1 MRIFSGKCLCGQ
13 VQVSLRGEP
22 LRVGICHCMDC
33 RKESGSAFT
42 FYGIWPADQ
51 FERTGDTSEFQG
63 RCFCPGCGSR
73 VFSVDAREAEV
84 KLGILSDAPTSL
96 KPSYELWIKRRE
108 PWLRPVEGAEQYQ
121 QDREP
126 AADEGPVDTRY

>member
-1 MRIFSGKCLCGQ
+1 MTVFSGQCLCGQ
-13 VQVSLRGEP
+13 VQLSVRGEP

-51 FERTGDTSEFQG
+51 FECRGETSAFQG
-63 RCFCPGCGSR
+63 RSFCPHCGAR

-84 KLGILSDAPTSL
+84 KLGLLSEAPTSL

-108 PWLRPVEGAEQYQ
+108 PWLKPVEGATQYEE
-121 QDREP
+121 DRVGSADGAP
-126 AADEGPVDTRY
+126 AGTRY